1 MIFMRVAILCFII
14 SLFSMPAFAGVEA
27 SLNGSMINNN
37 GKSSN
42 VIAGSIDYEKEDAKW
57 KKNLG
62 AEVLY
67 QDLGK
72 TPMYNVELSG
82 KLGRN
87 IDAKN
92 YIKAG
97 FRLEYDNTK
106 QNTLALTSVIG
117 HGYRFI
123 RNDKIR
129 LSNEL
134 AVGVRGDKFKNIP
147 IVSDSVWF
155 SWKIT
160 PSVSVGN
167 KFLIEKS
174 IGKDDEKYIYNTSTV
189 NYSLNDKASIHIENR
204 IYKENFVDSNTTLLG
219 LTVQF

>member
-1 MIFMRVAILCFII
+1 MKIGAIIG
-14 SLFSMPAFAGVEA
+14 LFFVLHASSAFAGVEA
-27 SLNGSMINNN
+27 TLNGSMINNN

-42 VIAGSIDYEKEDAKW
+42 VIAGSVDYEKEDTKW

-72 TPMYNVELSG
+72 SPMYNVELSG

-123 RNDKIR
+123 RNDKMR

-134 AVGVRGDKFKNIP
+134 AIGVRGDQLKNIP
-147 IVSDSVWF
+147 IISDSIWF
-155 SWKIT
+155 SWNIS
-160 PSVSVGN
+160 PNVSVGN

-174 IGKDDEKYIYNTSTV
+174 IGKSDEKYIYNTSTI
-189 NYSLNDKASIHIENR
+189 NYSLNAKTSIHIENR

-219 LTVQF
+219 MTVQF

>member
-1 MIFMRVAILCFII
+1 MKIAVLGFIL
-14 SLFSMPAFAGVEA
+14 SLFAMHAFAETSA
-27 SLNGSMINNN
+27 TLNGSMINNN

-42 VIAGSIDYEKEDAKW
+42 VISGSIDYEKEDTKW

-92 YIKAG
+92 YVKAG

-123 RNDKIR
+123 RNDKMR

-134 AVGVRGDKFKNIP
+134 AVGIRGDQFKNIP
-147 IVSDSVWF
+147 IVSDSIWF
-155 SWKIT
+155 SWKVTPTIT
-160 PSVSVGN
+160 IGN

-174 IGKDDEKYIYNTSTV
+174 IGKADEKYIYNTTTA
-189 NYSLNDKASIHIENR
+189 NYELNSRSSVHIENR
-204 IYKENFVDSNTTLLG
+204 IYKENFVDSNTTLFG